1 LLNDDD
7 GTDVDDKQRKGNH
20 QPTATTH
27 TMSSMMLSSF
37 SSLHSKHDGVFVGR
51 QNKMI
56 NLIN

>member
-1 LLNDDD
+1 LLYDDD
-7 GTDVDDKQRKGNH
+7 TDDDDKQRKGNH
-20 QPTATTH
+20 QPTATPH

-37 SSLHSKHDGVFVGR
+37 SSLHSKRHDGVFVGR